1 LQNAALR
8 KILEAFRISSV
19 VVIKIEANLKSIN
32 IRLNQKN
39 QKLDLRMLKM
49 KKNHSIRSKISN
61 FSLENWNETL
71 SEQSR
76 EFSEW
81 NQDDLHVTQLI
92 KTMHSI
98 SNFITNEYL
107 IEEIATIRNIW
118 RKSSLEI
125 EIDSNEHARDNHLK
139 KIELILQINST
150 IFYTDAAFNSKT
162 KISTA
167 SCVLYQNF
175 RPAYKTW
182 NLEIQMSINDA
193 KLYGIEKTTKWSK
206 RLQNF
211 EHIWIFTNSQNAI
224 RCIENFTHFL
234 ADEIYKTTDDSNS
247 QTHIHWILEHVDIL
261 KNEKANQLAKSV
273 FSSSTITRDRFLL
286 FKFLND
292 QITKHNRQKWLNSW
306 KINSK
311 KEKLYEKFDTIL
323 EDSKIQFLSKK
334 FTKHVISTIMQ
345 LKFEHEYFKSYLV
358 RLSNYETNK
367 CNENCNFIQTSKQ
380 LLLRCRHFM
389 NERLIMINE
398 MKS

>member
-1 LQNAALR
+1 MQNAALR

-139 KIELILQINST
+139 KIELILQNNST
-150 IFYTDAAFNSKT
+150 VFYTDAAFNSKT

-167 SCVLYQNF
+167 SCVLYQNS
-175 RPAYKTW
+175 RAAYKTW
-182 NLEIQMSINDA
+182 NLLQAAIQKQNC
-193 KLYGIEKTTKWSK
+193 GITWCGYDHVMWLRWLCTE
-206 RLQNF
+206 RDNF
-211 EHIWIFTNSQNAI
+211 DSSTQH
-224 RCIENFTHFL
+224 
-234 ADEIYKTTDDSNS
+234 IYKELF
-247 QTHIHWILEHVDIL
+247 ILD
-261 KNEKANQLAKSV
+261 KS
-273 FSSSTITRDRFLL
+273 
-286 FKFLND
+286 
-292 QITKHNRQKWLNSW
+292 
-306 KINSK
+306 
-311 KEKLYEKFDTIL
+311 
-323 EDSKIQFLSKK
+323 
-334 FTKHVISTIMQ
+334 
-345 LKFEHEYFKSYLV
+345 
-358 RLSNYETNK
+358 LSNTTMR
-367 CNENCNFIQTSKQ
+367 FIIYTFDR
-380 LLLRCRHFM
+380 LWIRTA
-389 NERLIMINE
+389 ER
-398 MKS
+398 